1 MKIDSKKFNHQAKR
15 LVALVIMGVIALTSA
30 ISVAALSHKVYISDR
45 DKSFSIVTINNDTNT
60 ILEQAGIKLKSD
72 DIVERQDVDDDIN
85 ITIKRAFKVYVKA
98 EGISKTIVV
107 NEGSVKDALSYSGFR
122 VGKQDISEPDAL
134 TELSPE
140 MEISLTHRYNVKLSD
155 GANEVAN
162 VVVPEGTVKDAIEYL
177 GIELNEDDVI
187 NLDMEQQ
194 IYEDMPLK
202 VDRIEFREETK
213 KETIPFGTI
222 TSFSDELYEGDTQYT
237 DGTDGEKEVTVKQKI
252 VNGNVVETQ
261 QLSSTTIKEAVDARK
276 VIGIKTKATKP
287 FSSGYSRDN
296 RDGTLIDHKGNS
308 ISYTSVLT
316 GSATAYTA
324 SPGSHT
330 STGAVAQRGRVAVN
344 PNIIPY
350 GTKLYIAS
358 PDGSYVYG
366 YAVAADTGGALSSGS
381 ALVDLFYD
389 TLSECYKFGR
399 RTMNVYILE

>member
-1 MKIDSKKFNHQAKR
+1 M
-15 LVALVIMGVIALTSA
+15 
-30 ISVAALSHKVYISDR
+30 
-45 DKSFSIVTINNDTNT
+45 
-60 ILEQAGIKLKSD
+60 
-72 DIVERQDVDDDIN
+72 
-85 ITIKRAFKVYVKA
+85 
-98 EGISKTIVV
+98 
-107 NEGSVKDALSYSGFR
+107 
-122 VGKQDISEPDAL
+122 
-134 TELSPE
+134 
-140 MEISLTHRYNVKLSD
+140 
-155 GANEVAN
+155 
-162 VVVPEGTVKDAIEYL
+162 
-177 GIELNEDDVI
+177 
-187 NLDMEQQ
+187 
-194 IYEDMPLK
+194 
-202 VDRIEFREETK
+202 
-213 KETIPFGTI
+213 
-222 TSFSDELYEGDTQYT
+222 
-237 DGTDGEKEVTVKQKI
+237 
-252 VNGNVVETQ
+252 
-261 QLSSTTIKEAVDARK
+261 SSTTIKEAVDARK